1 MKPQYNRGKTRR
13 AMLIAPAIGVLG
25 IAPFFLQ
32 LNLTIV
38 QFLLGALASLVFAY
52 IAGLIFGSPGY
63 LVLRSLG
70 YLQSKYL
77 IAYAAVLACVVA
89 ILLGDIYAL
98 LTFGPPT
105 LLAAGAFCLIRG
117 PALLPDEA

>member
-1 MKPQYNRGKTRR
+1 MKPKYSRGKTRR
-13 AMLIAPAIGVLG
+13 AMLLAPAIGVLA
-25 IAPFFLQ
+25 IVPFFLQ

-63 LVLRSLG
+63 LLLRSLG
-70 YLQSKYL
+70 YLHSGYL
-77 IAYAAVLACVVA
+77 VAYAALLVLIVA

-98 LTFGPPT
+98 LTFGPST
-105 LLAAGAFCLIRG
+105 LLAACAFCLIRG
-117 PALLPDEA
+117 PALLADEA